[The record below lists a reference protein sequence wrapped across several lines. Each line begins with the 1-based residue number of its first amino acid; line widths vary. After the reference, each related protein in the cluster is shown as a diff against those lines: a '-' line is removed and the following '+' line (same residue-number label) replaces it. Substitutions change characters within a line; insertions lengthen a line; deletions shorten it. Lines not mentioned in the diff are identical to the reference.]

1 MPYSEQ
7 RLTLSQRLGRLQ
19 ENVNIA
25 QERRDLN
32 KQVWEDTHS
41 FYQSDP
47 PTSYDPEGYR
57 LQVNY
62 PWAWYESMMP
72 SLVYRNPV
80 FTAVPQSQES
90 EESAPTV
97 EAAVTAE
104 LRSIDFKKT
113 LKKAVHDT
121 LLYGVGII
129 QLGYYDTA
137 LVPTSVGGAQPNTPE
152 SVASEGPRDSSDLP
166 YGIRPGQIYA
176 LHIRPQNFMIDPCAT
191 SLSDALWCCVEY
203 VRDLEAVKRDPQYQN
218 TGNLEADEWDCPP
231 GMTVSE
237 FTSKYKREPERR
249 FVRLYQYWDMV
260 DKKVYTFTKNN
271 DKFLGSQPMRLQTR
285 RYPFYIMHGTDD
297 NENFWTQSPMVP
309 WLNLVD
315 EYNLTLSSRLNH
327 LHRFKRKYTYD
338 MDRIDDE
345 QIDALIHPKDGTL
358 VGVHAAG
365 GNVAGSVVPVPDAN
379 VSPDSYAF
387 TAEIKQRWTEI
398 SGMSEFDLGGT
409 RAGERSASEIG
420 RIAGAANARRSGV
433 GERITSTLEY
443 FAEDVRSVM
452 AQYYSKEKVVQITG
466 DRGNTVWVPFE
477 GSDLEG
483 NYEWKCMIE
492 DMAEETREERLAK
505 SGQILQ
511 MLTPYSQAGSP
522 VPMIDIRP
530 QLQKVAQELGVR
542 DLRFLP
548 ESGPLMDPGQ
558 EWYLMLKKG
567 LALQPNEQDDHEW
580 HIFVHEEQL
589 TDTKTLQSQSTLER
603 LQNHLEAHRAMLFA
617 QQQAAAGMQQVQQQR
632 QAPGGTPG
640 PGQGNTNNPSGGA
653 GVFAGGSPQTPEQ
666 MASGGATG
674 QNMQELLRGGF

>member
-1 MPYSEQ
+1 MPYSEN
-7 RLTLSQRLGRLQ
+7 RLTLSQRLARLQ
-19 ENVNIA
+19 ENVGIA

-80 FTAVPQSQES
+80 FTAIPQSQES

-97 EAAVTAE
+97 QAAVTAE
-104 LRSIDFKKT
+104 LRAIHFKRT
-113 LKKAVHDT
+113 LKRAIHDT

-129 QLGYYDTA
+129 QLGYYDTS
-137 LVPTSVGGAQPNTPE
+137 LIPTSIGGDQPSTPS
-152 SVASEGPRDSSDLP
+152 SVATEGPRDSSDLP

-203 VRDLEAVKRDPQYQN
+203 VRDLEAVKKDPQYQN
-218 TGNLEADEWDCPP
+218 TQNLQADEWDCPP

-237 FTSKYKREPERR
+237 FTNRYNREPERR

-260 DKKVYTFTKNN
+260 DRKVYTFTAQSE
-271 DKFLGSQPMRLQTR
+271 KFLGSQPMRLPVQ
-285 RYPFYIMHGTDD
+285 RYPFYVFHGTDD

-327 LHRFKRKYTYD
+327 LNRFKRKYTYD

-345 QIDALIHPKDGTL
+345 QIDALVYPKDGTL

-365 GNVAGSVVPVPDAN
+365 GNVGGSVVPVPDAN

-420 RIAGAANARRSGV
+420 RIAGAANSRRSGI
-433 GERITSTLEY
+433 GERITSTLEN

-466 DRGNTVWVPFE
+466 DRGDIVWVPYE
-477 GSDLEG
+477 GADLDG
-483 NYEWKCMIE
+483 DYLWNCMIE
-492 DMAEETREERLAK
+492 DMAEETRETRLAK

-511 MLTPYSQAGSP
+511 LLTPYSQAGSP
-522 VPMIDIRP
+522 VPLIDIRP
-530 QLQKVAQELGVR
+530 QLKKIAQELGVQ

-558 EWYLMLKKG
+558 EWYLMLEKG
-567 LALQPNEQDDHEW
+567 MSLQPNEMDDHEW
-580 HIFVHEEQL
+580 HIFVHEQQL
-589 TDTKTLQSQSTLER
+589 TDPQTLQSPSTIER
-603 LQNHLEAHRAMLFA
+603 LQNHLEAHRAMLLG
-617 QQQAAAGMQQVQQQR
+617 QQQAAEGMQQVQQQR
-632 QAPGGTPG
+632 QAQGGSPG
-640 PGQGNTNNPSGGA
+640 PAPGTTNNPSGGA

-666 MASGGATG
+666 MGSGGATG
-674 QNMQELLRGGF
+674 QNIQELMRGGF

>member
-1 MPYSEQ
+1 
-7 RLTLSQRLGRLQ
+7 
-19 ENVNIA
+19 
-25 QERRDLN
+25 
-32 KQVWEDTHS
+32 
-41 FYQSDP
+41 
-47 PTSYDPEGYR
+47 
-57 LQVNY
+57 
-62 PWAWYESMMP
+62 
-72 SLVYRNPV
+72 
-80 FTAVPQSQES
+80 
-90 EESAPTV
+90 
-97 EAAVTAE
+97 
-104 LRSIDFKKT
+104 
-113 LKKAVHDT
+113 
-121 LLYGVGII
+121 
-129 QLGYYDTA
+129 
-137 LVPTSVGGAQPNTPE
+137 
-152 SVASEGPRDSSDLP
+152 
-166 YGIRPGQIYA
+166 
-176 LHIRPQNFMIDPCAT
+176 
-191 SLSDALWCCVEY
+191 
-203 VRDLEAVKRDPQYQN
+203 
-218 TGNLEADEWDCPP
+218 
-231 GMTVSE
+231 MTVSE

-420 RIAGAANARRSGV
+420 RIAGAANARRSGI

-580 HIFVHEEQL
+580 HIFVHEEQM

>member
-19 ENVNIA
+19 ENVHIA

-41 FYQSDP
+41 FYESDP

-80 FTAVPQSQES
+80 FTAIPQSQES

-104 LRSIDFKKT
+104 LRAIDFKRT
-113 LKKAVHDT
+113 LKRAVHDT

-129 QLGYYDTA
+129 QLGYYDTS
-137 LVPTSVGGAQPNTPE
+137 LVPTSVGGAQPSTPS
-152 SVASEGPRDSSDLP
+152 SVAAEGPRDSSDLP

-191 SLSDALWCCVEY
+191 SISDALWCCVEY
-203 VRDLEAVKRDPQYQN
+203 VRDLEAVKKDPQYQN
-218 TGNLEADEWDCPP
+218 TQNLEADEWDCPP
-231 GMTVSE
+231 GMTVSD
-237 FTSKYKREPERR
+237 FTNKYKREPERR

-260 DKKVYTFTKNN
+260 DKKVYTFTKTN

-285 RYPFYIMHGTDD
+285 RYPFYIFHGTDD
-297 NENFWTQSPMVP
+297 NESFWTQSPMVP

-338 MDRIDDE
+338 MDRIDEE

-358 VGVHAAG
+358 IGVHAAG
-365 GNVAGSVVPVPDAN
+365 GNVAGSVVPIPDAN
-379 VSPDSYAF
+379 ISPDSYAF
-387 TAEIKQRWTEI
+387 TSEIKQRWTEI

-409 RAGERSASEIG
+409 RPGERSASEIG
-420 RIAGAANARRSGV
+420 RIAGAANARRSGI
-433 GERITSTLEY
+433 GERITSTLEH

-466 DRGNTVWVPFE
+466 DRGDVVWVPYE

-492 DMAEETREERLAK
+492 DMAEETRTERLAK

-511 MLTPYSQAGSP
+511 LLTPYSQAGSP
-522 VPMIDIRP
+522 VPIIDIRP

-542 DLRFLP
+542 DLRFFP

-589 TDTKTLQSQSTLER
+589 TDTQTLQSQSTLER
-603 LQNHLEAHRAMLFA
+603 LQNHIEAHRAMLFA

-632 QAPGGTPG
+632 QAQGGTPG

-674 QNMQELLRGGF
+674 QNMQELMRGGY